1 MGVLMASP
9 PNRRKSVR
17 YSGVVNQAC
26 LAWRTEGE
34 ADTTQVPA
42 RVWDISQSG
51 ASILVETRPPLQPKQ
66 AAWVRME
73 SPTPSDWVETQV
85 VGVTAMTRRTF
96 WGRSR
101 VVGHLVRVR
110 FVGSCPYD
118 LFKTATHGD
127 QLNAT
132 FSDNGPYE
140 SDGVI
145 WR

>member
-1 MGVLMASP
+1 MAKS

-17 YSGVVNQAC
+17 YSGIANQAC

-34 ADTTQVPA
+34 AAAIQLPA

-51 ASILVETRPPLQPKQ
+51 ASVLVETRPTLLPKQ
-66 AAWVRME
+66 VVWLRME
-73 SPTPSDWVETQV
+73 SPAPCDWVETQV
-85 VGVTAMTRRTF
+85 VGVTALRRRIF
-96 WGRSR
+96 LGCSR
-101 VVGHLVRVR
+101 VIGHLVRVR
-110 FVGSCPYD
+110 FAGSCPYD
-118 LFKTATHGD
+118 VFKTATHGD